1 MGNLLAWRRKNET
14 HLEYELVTQ
23 LHLESSSINKITA
36 VAEGELINLFVQVK
50 LGEILGYQ
58 FDGSKFVE
66 MAELRI
72 KCGTFTFCR
81 MSSLKIES
89 TILLAYPSAHLE
101 NAINVLRIPTSG
113 SDGSRTYLL
122 KDYLVKSSG
131 MCLFTKLIQNGPII
145 LLICGYESG
154 KLVILDIS
162 HERSFKVLFEERV
175 FEESC
180 TDAEMLE
187 ETIVVVGAG
196 KTVKIIRDCFQNED
210 STKSKC
216 TIELPFPG
224 CNSVAIR
231 PDGKLF
237 VTGGWDCKLR
247 FFSLKSGKLLAVV
260 DHHFEAISEVKF
272 VGAEKYFTVAA
283 SLDGTISLWAL
294 FN

>member
-81 MSSLKIES
+81 
-89 TILLAYPSAHLE
+89 
-101 NAINVLRIPTSG
+101 
-113 SDGSRTYLL
+113 
-122 KDYLVKSSG
+122 LVKSSG